1 MRMRMLLHQFI
12 IISSSSSSIVFFF
25 SLPSGGFKLA
35 DLSESVSLVLSPQT
49 PQIQKPIKLIN
60 PAYSS

>member
-12 IISSSSSSIVFFF
+12 IIISSSIVFFFFFFF

-35 DLSESVSLVLSPQT
+35 DLSGSVSLVLSPQT
-49 PQIQKPIKLIN
+49 PQISKTH
-60 PAYSS
+60 

>member
-12 IISSSSSSIVFFF
+12 IISSSIVFFFF

-35 DLSESVSLVLSPQT
+35 DLSGSVSLVLSPQT
-49 PQIQKPIKLIN
+49 PQISKTH
-60 PAYSS
+60 